1 MGTAVGDTLGCSVGD
16 LVGSSVGV
24 DVGDTL
30 GCSVGVDV
38 GDTLGCSVGAV
49 VGATVN
55 SQVWFRCGEEQP
67 AMHLYSGEHSH
78 AHPFGSPLGIT
89 QIPPGPVSHP

>member
-1 MGTAVGDTLGCSVGD
+1 MGTAVGDTLGSSVGD

-24 DVGDTL
+24 SVGETLGSSVGDP
-30 GCSVGVDV
+30 VGS
-38 GDTLGCSVGAV
+38 SVGAV

-55 SQVWFRCGEEQP
+55 SQLCPLCGEEQP

>member
-1 MGTAVGDTLGCSVGD
+1 MDGIAVGDRDGVPVGRAVGALLGTCVGTD
-16 LVGSSVGV
+16 VGAMVGVLVGVAVG
-24 DVGDTL
+24 L
-30 GCSVGVDV
+30 
-38 GDTLGCSVGAV
+38 
-49 VGATVN
+49 TVN
-55 SQVWFRCGEEQP
+55 SQLCPLCGEEQP